1 MTQTGNSSE
10 PDQGTYSVLDPVPG
24 AAASPVQWIK
34 YLSAAFA
41 TRQALAAQPQDPVGP
56 ELLPGLLLPSLCQ
69 KLQG

>member
-1 MTQTGNSSE
+1 MIDG
-10 PDQGTYSVLDPVPG
+10 VLDPVTG
-24 AAASPVQWIK
+24 AAASPVQWMK

-56 ELLPGLLLPSLCQ
+56 ELLPGLLLPSVCQ